1 MTMDEIVLKFKSE
14 FSKMKSE
21 LSDVISKFQKLDNET
36 SKSGSNFEDLGN
48 PLDKLQNKLKS
59 LQSEYDNLSK
69 KLQRTKLSVSKES
82 LAYTDNPLEDLEKV
96 RSNVE
101 KEYDE
106 LIQHITNK
114 SKELENITDEIE
126 YGKAVD
132 SINELNPKVSELLH
146 NSNLLK
152 EAIYF
157 KKQFD
162 GMSYDDVIN
171 SLKNYENE
179 IDITKNKVEELSNA
193 KPKLVPNTQEA
204 SKNLEDVGNN
214 ADKASRNIGRLKNST
229 TSTNKSFDKFGNSL
243 KNVSKL
249 FDKLGKSF
257 SKGFENKTRELK
269 KLALGLIGVRT
280 AMSVLTKAVNAYLSF
295 DSELQDSISNS
306 WNMLGALLA
315 PAIELVAQMF
325 ALATNYIAQF
335 VSALTGIDLVARANA
350 KALETQAKAIEKA
363 NKAQR
368 GLLSMD
374 EITNLPTESNVNPAS
389 QITTDFINPGK
400 IFNDLLDAFKN
411 QQWHRAGE
419 IIAEGINKGLKK
431 INWDIIQEKAEKAGR
446 NISTFLNGVFELDW
460 QTLGSSIANAIN
472 TAINFAYGFVDEFEW
487 GRLGV
492 GIGDA
497 ITSFFK
503 DFDFNKLA
511 DSISKFVTGVLD
523 MIKGALVHTDEK
535 ELATSIV
542 NFIERID
549 WFGIISKLVSTLIT
563 FAGKAMS
570 FKLTLLDTAINDLQD
585 FLIKKF
591 KNLGNI
597 SGDKL
602 ASAFSGAFKKIFN
615 ILIDGINTAILP
627 MRSIITG
634 LGKIMGK
641 DVTLNDIRIPHLA
654 TGTNEIE
661 SEGLYHLHEGE
672 AVVPK
677 KYNPTTG
684 GYNDGADNKQIIDLL
699 VSLNASMLEYAER
712 PININMNSRKVAEA
726 TYDDLQQVG
735 RNKNV
740 STVVVRS

>member
-204 SKNLEDVGNN
+204 SKNLEDAGNN

-229 TSTNKSFDKFGNSL
+229 TSTNKSFDKFVNSL

-661 SEGLYHLHEGE
+661 TEGLYHLHEGE